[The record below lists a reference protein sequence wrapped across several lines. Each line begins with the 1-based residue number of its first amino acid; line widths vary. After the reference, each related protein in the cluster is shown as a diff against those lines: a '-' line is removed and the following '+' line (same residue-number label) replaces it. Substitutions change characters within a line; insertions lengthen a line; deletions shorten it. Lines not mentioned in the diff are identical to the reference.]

1 MQTIMVGYLEI
12 LCGVTALLL
21 ALYYYFMS
29 VFSFWERLEVPGLK
43 PAFFIKNIFNIYTMR
58 LPVSLYLQNFYEKY
72 KNERM
77 FGFYLGRSA
86 ILILKDPELIKDV
99 LVKDFSIF
107 ADRGFIVHE
116 RTEPLSLHL
125 LNLDIRR
132 WRPLRRQF
140 TPMFTSSKLKNMFEQ
155 VLECATHLEKHLDKL
170 AARNEPVDFRD
181 IAAKYTMDVI
191 GSCGFG
197 INVNSFSDE
206 ESKFYKIGTEYFGV
220 CLENMIRLKLRL
232 YATKLYDWLGYIFP
246 ENYYAP
252 FFANL
257 VTETMRYRKEHDI
270 YRPDFIQM
278 LMNMKEHPENLDD
291 IELTDALIT
300 AQAFIFF
307 AAGFETSASTMSNAL
322 YELALNQDI
331 QDKLREEIKEH
342 YAKHGGDMKYEH
354 VKGMK
359 YLDKVFKETL
369 RKYPVG
375 GVLTRRSAC
384 PYTFRDTKVTI
395 PRRLLVFIPVYAIHR
410 DPDIYPNP
418 DVFNPEN
425 FSEEAIEAR
434 HPMTYLPFG
443 DGPRNCIGAR
453 FGLFQT
459 KVGLIATLRNY
470 KVDVCDK
477 TMIPYEFDANTF
489 LLTAKGEIYL
499 KLTKLEA

>member
-1 MQTIMVGYLEI
+1 MMGYLEI
-12 LCGVTALLL
+12 LCGVIALLL

-43 PAFFIKNIFNIYTMR
+43 P
-58 LPVSLYLQNFYEKY
+58 
-72 KNERM
+72 
-77 FGFYLGRSA
+77 
-86 ILILKDPELIKDV
+86 
-99 LVKDFSIF
+99 
-107 ADRGFIVHE
+107 
-116 RTEPLSLHL
+116 TEPLSLHL
-125 LNLDIRR
+125 FNLDIRR

-140 TPMFTSSKLKNMFEQ
+140 TPMFTSGKLKNMFKQ

-170 AARNEPVDFRD
+170 ATRNEPVDFRD
-181 IAAKYTMDVI
+181 IAAKYTIDVI

-197 INVNSFSDE
+197 INVNSLSDE
-206 ESKFYKIGTEYFGV
+206 ENKFYKIGTEYFGV

-278 LMNMKEHPENLDD
+278 LMNMKEHPENLGD
-291 IELTDALIT
+291 IGQLE
-300 AQAFIFF
+300 
-307 AAGFETSASTMSNAL
+307 
-322 YELALNQDI
+322 
-331 QDKLREEIKEH
+331 KLREEIKEH
-342 YAKHGGDMKYEH
+342 YTKHGGEMKYEH

-369 RKYPVG
+369 RKYPIG

-443 DGPRNCIGAR
+443 DGPRNCIGAH
-453 FGLFQT
+453 LALVQS

-477 TMIPYEFDANTF
+477 TMIPYEFDANTL